1 MTALVS
7 SAQSVL
13 LSLPYPA
20 LQDYTQY
27 IYNITADSS
36 TTILTFL
43 FRQDPTYWGF
53 DNISLKDSFGNELMV
68 NGGFETGDTTGWL
81 QVRQQGLAMDG
92 VVVPSTVGT
101 TADDSEEENYYW
113 VDGEVEGVD
122 GLAQAIATVT
132 GQTYTL
138 SFWLAGSGGSSSGS
152 QFASFDAW
160 SGAPVST
167 FGGKV
172 MLYNSQPTADL
183 IAGIAPLPEPS
194 TLAQTSL
201 GGLAMLW
208 QFRRRNKSPATIL

>member
-1 MTALVS
+1 MTTLVS
-7 SAQSVL
+7 SAQSAL

-27 IYNITADSS
+27 IYNLTANSS
-36 TTILTFL
+36 TTYLTFL

-53 DNISLKDSFGNELMV
+53 DNVSLIDSFGKELMV
-68 NGGFETGDTTGWL
+68 NGGFETGDTTGWI
-81 QVRQQGLAMDG
+81 QVRQQGLAVDG

-101 TADDSEEENYYW
+101 TADDSEEGNYYW
-113 VDGEVEGVD
+113 VDGSVEGVD

-132 GQTYTL
+132 GQTYAL

-160 SGAPVST
+160 VGAPVST
-167 FGGKV
+167 VGGEV

-183 IAGIAPLPEPS
+183 VAAVGAVPEPS
-194 TLAQTSL
+194 TLALAVL

-208 QFRRRNKSPATIL
+208 QFRRQK